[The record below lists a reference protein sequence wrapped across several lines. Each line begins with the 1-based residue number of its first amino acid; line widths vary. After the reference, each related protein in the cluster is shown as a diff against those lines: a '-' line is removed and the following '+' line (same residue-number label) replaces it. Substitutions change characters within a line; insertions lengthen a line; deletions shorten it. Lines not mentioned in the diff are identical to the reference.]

1 MAAHQLV
8 TAKELE
14 RMGHQDSGYELV
26 RGELVPVSPPGG
38 EHGELATRIAAALYG
53 FAQARRLGTVYVET
67 GYVLFRDP
75 DTVRGPDVSFLSRDR
90 AATVRDRRG
99 FVPGAPDVAIEI
111 RSPDS
116 TLAELTAKAQE
127 YLDAGARL
135 VWIVD
140 PPSQSV
146 HVYQAGHAPRVLSM
160 GVVLEGREVL
170 PGFTLPLAELFR
182 EE

>member
-8 TAKELE
+8 TAEELE
-14 RMGHQDSGYELV
+14 RMGHQDFGYELV

-53 FAQARRLGTVYVET
+53 FVQARRLGTVYVET

-90 AATVRDRRG
+90 AARVRDRRG
-99 FVPGAPDVAIEI
+99 FVPGAPDLAIEI
-111 RSPDS
+111 RSPDN
-116 TLAELTAKAQE
+116 TPAELSDKAQE

-135 VWIVD
+135 VWVVD
-140 PPSQSV
+140 PPSRSV
-146 HVYQAGHAPRVLSM
+146 QVHQAGHPPRVLSK
-160 GVVLEGREVL
+160 GEVLDAGEVL
-170 PGFTLPLAELFR
+170 PGFTLPLAELFS